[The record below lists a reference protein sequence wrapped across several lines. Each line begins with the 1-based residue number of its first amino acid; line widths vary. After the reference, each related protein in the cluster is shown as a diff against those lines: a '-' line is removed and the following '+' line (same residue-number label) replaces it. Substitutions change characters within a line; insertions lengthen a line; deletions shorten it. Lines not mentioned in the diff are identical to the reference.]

1 MEIIEKRLEE
11 LAPAE
16 INVRKH
22 PEKQLSEYVKSV
34 EMFGQTRPL
43 LVDEEG
49 HVLCGNGLYMA
60 LQRMGAETASC
71 RVMAGLTESDKRKLM
86 MADNRVYELGVTDYD
101 GIEKILAALDD
112 FEVPGWDEDVLK
124 MYVDEYDVES
134 EIESFGAIEPEAV
147 ERINN
152 ARPAQPQ
159 GAAPVVE
166 VHYDDAPIEAA
177 PAARPAAEPEP
188 TSSGHA
194 IAQGQRYV
202 VCPNCGEKICL

>member
-1 MEIIEKRLEE
+1 MDIVDKRLEE
-11 LAPAE
+11 LTPAE
-16 INVRKH
+16 VNVRKH
-22 PEKQLSEYVKSV
+22 PEKQLAEYVKSV

-71 RVMAGLTESDKRKLM
+71 RVMAGLSESDKRKLM

-101 GIEKILAALDD
+101 GIEKILAELDD

-124 MYVDEYDVES
+124 MYVDEYDVEA
-134 EIESFGAIEPEAV
+134 EIESFGAIEPEQV
-147 ERINN
+147 EKVNQT
-152 ARPAQPQ
+152 RPAAAVN
-159 GAAPVVE
+159 AAPVVE
-166 VHYDDAPIEAA
+166 VQYDDSPREVP
-177 PAARPAAEPEP
+177 PADAVP
-188 TSSGHA
+188 TSGGHE

>member
-1 MEIIEKRLEE
+1 MDIVEKRLEE
-11 LAPAE
+11 LTPAE
-16 INVRKH
+16 VNVRKH
-22 PEKQLSEYVKSV
+22 PEKQLAEYVKSV

-49 HVLCGNGLYMA
+49 HILCGNGLYMA

-71 RVMAGLTESDKRKLM
+71 RVMAGLSKSDKRKLM

-101 GIEKILAALDD
+101 GIEKFLAELSD
-112 FEVPGWDEDVLK
+112 FDVPGWDEDVLK

-134 EIESFGAIEPEAV
+134 EIESFGTIEPEAV

-152 ARPAQPQ
+152 AKPAQPK
-159 GAAPVVE
+159 GAAPVAE
-166 VHYDDAPIEAA
+166 VQYEAA
-177 PAARPAAEPEP
+177 TDETAP
-188 TSSGHA
+188 TEQAPQSMGHE

-202 VCPNCGEKICL
+202 VCPKCGEKICL